1 MKWLLLIIL
10 ITIGSLNFSY
20 SQGIGQSDTNSSK
33 VSRGLL
39 DERLIRQ
46 RQNLIRQGYIFT
58 SLDSIN
64 ADRDS
69 LTQWQL
75 ISHQRFDS
83 LILEVKYDFK
93 NQEKY
98 PIKGHSLSKLQFK
111 LDDLINQEIQRGYL
125 KANYQFDTLIITSKT
140 VSVMY
145 QIRLNRKYVIDSI
158 QIHRT
163 SNTLNI
169 QFVQSYIKR
178 YFKDKSNFDWKAI
191 VNQLRYFDFLEL
203 EKNPEFTILDSTA
216 ILNLYLRERKLN
228 QVNAILGI
236 LPNAYNSE
244 QVEFTGDVK
253 LSLVNL
259 FKRGV
264 AFQLNWQ
271 KNLDNSQFLYSKA
284 NVPFI
289 LNTKLGASGIFNIEK
304 FDTSFLRVQYQLGL
318 NYHIQSNQILT
329 FFYRK
334 NISTISGF
342 NQIEVLNGRLPA
354 YLDFST
360 NEIGL
365 GYSLY
370 RFNRP
375 LFTRKGWSLE
385 TNFMAGN
392 KITTVNSKIADLKD
406 GSGES
411 MAKLYNGTP
420 LSQLTLSILIDMT
433 KYTPL
438 GGEFVLKTRLD
449 SRSWISET
457 ISTGE
462 MYYIGGNKLPRGFDD
477 NSFIVP
483 WYVSFSNEFQ
493 YYLSEYFYSN
503 IFVDVATMKNRINN
517 DVVSPIGLGGGL
529 SFKAS
534 DNIFRINIGTGYLG
548 ESKFSL
554 GSMKVHISYASVF

>member
-10 ITIGSLNFSY
+10 TTTGSLNFSY
-20 SQGIGQSDTNSSK
+20 SQGIGQSDTLSK
-33 VSRGLL
+33 KIGGSLL

-46 RQNLIRQGYIFT
+46 RQSLIRQGYIFT
-58 SLDSIN
+58 SLDSIK
-64 ADRDS
+64 ADHDS
-69 LTQWQL
+69 LAQWQL
-75 ISHQRFDS
+75 IPHRRFDS
-83 LILEVKYDFK
+83 LILEVNYDLK

-98 PIKGHSLSKLQFK
+98 PIKGHSLSKIQIK

-125 KANYQFDTLIITSKT
+125 RANYQFDTLKIASKT
-140 VSVMY
+140 ASVIY

-169 QFVQSYIKR
+169 QFVQNYIKR

-228 QVNAILGI
+228 QINAILGI
-236 LPNAYNSE
+236 LPNAYN
-244 QVEFTGDVK
+244 
-253 LSLVNL
+253 
-259 FKRGV
+259 R
-264 AFQLNWQ
+264 Q
-271 KNLDNSQFLYSKA
+271 KNLDNSQFLYSKV

-289 LNTKLGASGIFNIEK
+289 LNTKLGAGGIFNIEK

-370 RFNRP
+370 KFNRP

-392 KITTVNSKIADLKD
+392 KVTTVNSKIAELKD
-406 GSGES
+406 GNGES
-411 MAKLYNGTP
+411 MAKLYKGTP
-420 LSQLTLSILIDMT
+420 LSQLTLSILVDMT

-438 GGEFVLKTRLD
+438 GGEFVLKSRLD

-483 WYVSFSNEFQ
+483 WYVSFSNELQ

-503 IFVDVATMKNRINN
+503 IFVDLATMKNRINN
-517 DVVSPIGLGGGL
+517 DVVSPIGLGAGL